1 LHVWESFLKVSGW
14 ESDYESV
21 AKILRYYK
29 RKVQSEGTKG
39 NVCQILKGFCIFA
52 GKNPDEAVR
61 LGVEEA
67 SRLVQDYVDSLA
79 GKGLSIRY
87 VNASLA
93 FLKTFFKVNGFKE
106 NNSLQVER
114 HYQPPRYRK
123 TGEYIP
129 TSAEIYDMALASG
142 SSRNKAVV
150 LALYTSGLRNSTL
163 RSLLYR
169 DVMDE
174 IEKGMKIIKLPVYPE
189 MKKIDGGACK
199 GNIPYYSFMSEE
211 ATEAAREYFA
221 ERNEMNKSI
230 EGDEPMF
237 ASGSTN
243 VPAEVSRRTPIMKKS
258 LEAMVKRAA
267 RKAGLKRWQDVRPHC
282 LRKAFDYALRN
293 AGLDPKDQEFLM
305 GHILPR
311 TQDAYYDKTKIENL
325 RMKYAKVNFFPER
338 GGLTENAR
346 KKQILDT
353 AKILGY
359 SDDRIKRIEEALAKY
374 ERVDEALEHIKKLNT
389 DSYKEQDIDEKH
401 QRTIPGHKRQ
411 IRIIQGSQSLIRF
424 MNDGWDIVKELSED
438 KFLMQ
443 KSLDES
449 AFSPDVR

>member
-1 LHVWESFLKVSGW
+1 MWETFLKVSGW

-29 RKVQSEGTKG
+29 RKLQSEGTKA
-39 NVCQILKGFCIFA
+39 NVCQILKGFCVFA
-52 GKNPDEAVR
+52 GKNPDEAVG

-79 GKGLSIRY
+79 GRGLSIRY

-93 FLKTFFKVNGFKE
+93 FLKTFFRVNGFKE
-106 NNSLQVER
+106 NKSLQVER

-142 SSRNKAVV
+142 SARNKAAV
-150 LALYTSGLRNSTL
+150 LTLYTSGLRNSTL
-163 RSLLYR
+163 RALLYR

-174 IEKGMKIIKLPVYPE
+174 VEKGMKIVILPVYPE

-199 GNIPYYSFMSEE
+199 GNIPYYSFMSRET
-211 ATEAAREYFA
+211 TEAVREYFT
-221 ERNEMNKSI
+221 ERSETNKSI

-237 ASGSTN
+237 ASESTN

-282 LRKAFDYALRN
+282 LRKAFEYALRN

-305 GHILPR
+305 GHILPG
-311 TQDAYYDKTKIENL
+311 TQDTYYDKTKVDYL
-325 RMKYAKVNFFPER
+325 RQKYSKVAFFPER
-338 GGLTENAR
+338 AYSDEDFR
-346 KKQILDT
+346 KRQILDT
-353 AKILGY
+353 AKLLGF
-359 SDDRIKRIEEALAKY
+359 SEDKIKKVEEALAKY
-374 ERVDEALEHIKKLNT
+374 ERVDEALEEIKKLKT
-389 DSYKEQDIDEKH
+389 DAEQENGRQKIS
-401 QRTIPGHKRQ
+401 HKKIGRADR
-411 IRIIQGSQSLIRF
+411 RISIVRGERGLVKSLNNGWDLIR
-424 MNDGWDIVKELSED
+424 ELSD
-438 KFLMQ
+438 DRFMLRRI
-443 KSLDES
+443 D
-449 AFSPDVR
+449 

>member
-1 LHVWESFLKVSGW
+1 MHIWEKFLKISGW

-21 AKILRYYK
+21 DKVLRYYK
-29 RKVQSEGTKG
+29 RKVQSEGTKA
-39 NVCQILKGFCIFA
+39 NVCQALKSFCVFA
-52 GKNPDEAVR
+52 GEDPDEVVG

-67 SRLVQDYVDSLA
+67 SRLVQNYVDSLA
-79 GKGLSIRY
+79 GKGFSIRY

-106 NNSLQVER
+106 SKSLQVER

-142 SSRNKAVV
+142 SARNKAVV
-150 LALYTSGLRNSTL
+150 LTLYTSGLRNSTL
-163 RSLLYR
+163 RAILYR

-174 IEKGMKIIKLPVYPE
+174 IHQGMKIVRLPVYPE
-189 MKKIDGGACK
+189 MKKMDGGACK
-199 GNIPYYSFMSEE
+199 GNIPYYSFMSGE
-211 ATEAAREYFA
+211 ATEAVREYFA

-237 ASGSTN
+237 ASESTN

-282 LRKAFDYALRN
+282 LRKAFEYALRN

-311 TQDAYYDKTKIENL
+311 TQDAYYDKTKVENL
-325 RMKYAKVNFFPER
+325 RMEYAKVNFFLER
-338 GGLTENAR
+338 RGITEGAR

-359 SDDRIKRIEEALAKY
+359 PDDRIKKIEEALAKY
-374 ERVDEALEHIKKLNT
+374 EHVDDALEQIKKLNV
-389 DSYKEQDIDEKH
+389 DSYKEQDIQEN
-401 QRTIPGHKRQ
+401 QRKKC
-411 IRIIQGSQSLIRF
+411 
-424 MNDGWDIVKELSED
+424 IVAIDKSE
-438 KFLMQ
+438 
-443 KSLDES
+443 
-449 AFSPDVR
+449 